1 MASLKSKADPRR
13 AARYYTGSM
22 SRRPSSSDEIPAM
35 LWLWVAVVAL
45 ARVRSGEGFSPS
57 SFSASEVAVY
67 GGAAGVIVVL
77 GRLLPRA
84 ALLVLV
90 ALLVAGV
97 LGAAPAVAGVLSS
110 AQSRIGGAFGS
121 AGSGSGKLI

>member
-1 MASLKSKADPRR
+1 MTLKGRADPRR
-13 AARYYTGSM
+13 AARYYSGSL
-22 SRRPSSSDEIPAM
+22 SRRPSSSDEVPAM
-35 LWLWVAVVAL
+35 LWLWVSIVAL
-45 ARVRSGEGFSPS
+45 ARLRSGEGFSPA

-77 GRLLPRA
+77 GRFLPRA

-97 LGAAPAVAGVLSS
+97 LGAAPVVADAIAA
-110 AQSRIGGAFGS
+110 AQSRVSDALQPLG
-121 AGSGSGKLI
+121 GSGGNNRK

>member
-1 MASLKSKADPRR
+1 MTIKAKADPRR
-13 AARYYTGSM
+13 AARYYSGSL

-35 LWLWVAVVAL
+35 LWLWVAIVAL
-45 ARVRSGEGFSPS
+45 ARLRSGEGFAPS
-57 SFSASEVAVY
+57 SFSASEVTVY

-77 GRLLPRA
+77 GRFLPRA

-97 LGAAPAVAGVLSS
+97 LGAAPVVADALAS
-110 AQSRIGGAFGS
+110 AQSKIAS
-121 AGSGSGKLI
+121 ALPSGGSGGPKRI